1 MAEKSPADQ
10 VKEAVWKYTAQGL
23 TLAIVFGGGLFLG
36 SQLWGPGAGDMGQP
50 ALAKRVEE
58 LDLEVNRVK
67 NEREDCKKVMEV
79 TQSRYSDAQKKT
91 KEQKKELKALKKE
104 LDALKADAS

>member
-23 TLAIVFGGGLFLG
+23 TLVIVFGAGLFLG

-50 ALAKRVEE
+50 ALAKRVED
-58 LDLEVNRVK
+58 LDLEINRVK
-67 NEREDCKKVMEV
+67 NEREDCQKVLGV
-79 TQSRYSDAQKKT
+79 TRSRETDA
-91 KEQKKELKALKKE
+91 KEKAKELKKELKALKKE
-104 LDALKADAS
+104 MAAE